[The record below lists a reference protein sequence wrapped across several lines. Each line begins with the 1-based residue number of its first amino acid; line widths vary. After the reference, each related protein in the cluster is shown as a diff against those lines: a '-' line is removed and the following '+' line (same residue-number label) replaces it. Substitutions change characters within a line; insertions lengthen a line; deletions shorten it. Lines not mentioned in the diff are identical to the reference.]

1 MKTEFIN
8 LLPVSFR
15 RRQMAQSRTRQWI
28 CLWSIGMLLMSGYA
42 WTQVQTYNSSRH
54 ELAMR
59 REQFRPIE
67 KMERDADDLQNQ
79 IDDLKKRE
87 LLALKIANDRPL
99 VQLVGLVSQ
108 TAKKSGGIVV
118 HKFEISTAQSDSDP
132 QRRTLTME
140 GLGMDGASVTRFL
153 KGLRDSKMF
162 VRVDLN
168 STENSAKNER
178 LRKYLFEGGF

>member
-15 RRQMAQSRTRQWI
+15 RRQMVQTRIKQWV
-28 CLWSIGMLLMSGYA
+28 CLWSLGMLIMSGYA
-42 WTQVQTYNSSRH
+42 WTQVQTYNNSHS
-54 ELAMR
+54 ELTMR
-59 REQFRPIE
+59 REQFRPLE
-67 KMERDADDLQNQ
+67 KMEQDANDLQTQ

-99 VQLVGLVSQ
+99 IQLVGLVSQ

-118 HKFEISTAQSDSDP
+118 HKFEITPAQSEDDP
-132 QRRTLTME
+132 QRRTLKME
-140 GLGMDGASVTRFL
+140 GLGMDGESVTRFL
-153 KGLRDSKMF
+153 RGLRESKMF

-168 STENSAKNER
+168 STENSTKNER
-178 LRKYLFEGGF
+178 LQKYSIDGVF